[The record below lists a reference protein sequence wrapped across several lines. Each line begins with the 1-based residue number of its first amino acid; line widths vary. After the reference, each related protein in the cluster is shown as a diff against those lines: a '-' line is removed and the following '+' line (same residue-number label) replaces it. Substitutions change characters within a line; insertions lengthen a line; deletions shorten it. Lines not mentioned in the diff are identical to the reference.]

1 MSEHAAKK
9 RNLGD
14 GSVAK
19 RALDALQSKMI
30 AAHDLPNAPVG
41 AYRMRADCDYHY
53 LVMDVVGFDR
63 SVHELR
69 FEYDLEQDRILLAFD
84 DLYLAVKTLRTL
96 GAGIGVKHAAAS
108 SSAAVRAL
116 FQDLREMLLS
126 TKLARAE
133 ADRNLALH
141 EVTSSSGD
149 FRSLC
154 CAAAASC
161 EELLRLEACAEA
173 AKVAIEHWLASRKL
187 ELQARLEASAAAMAD
202 LQNAVAGEFEADVG
216 ALVNAAHAAFKLE
229 KDACMKATPA
239 ELAKYLLDRA
249 STHKLTLEPQE

>member
-1 MSEHAAKK
+1 
-9 RNLGD
+9 
-14 GSVAK
+14 
-19 RALDALQSKMI
+19 MI

-173 AKVAIEHWLASRKL
+173 AKVAIEHWLASRSWNCRRDWK
-187 ELQARLEASAAAMAD
+187 QAPLPWPICR
-202 LQNAVAGEFEADVG
+202 
-216 ALVNAAHAAFKLE
+216 
-229 KDACMKATPA
+229 T
-239 ELAKYLLDRA
+239 R
-249 STHKLTLEPQE
+249 